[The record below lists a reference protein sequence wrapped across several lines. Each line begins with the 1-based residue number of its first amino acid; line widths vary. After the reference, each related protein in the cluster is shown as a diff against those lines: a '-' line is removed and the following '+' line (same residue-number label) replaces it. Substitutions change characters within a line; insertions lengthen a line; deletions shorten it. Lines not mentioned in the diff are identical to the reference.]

1 MSPSPL
7 VSVVC
12 LCYNHARFLRE
23 ALDSVLAQTYSNL
36 EVIVV
41 DDCSTDGSV
50 SIIQEYV
57 QRHPQIQFISTGKNQ
72 GNTRAFNLGWRAS
85 SGAYIIDFATDD
97 ALLPDR
103 VAQQVAAFEKL
114 DQTYGVVYTDA
125 VYINDAS
132 TPIGYHYK
140 RRQNGALEAY
150 APSGDVFA
158 DLLRKYIIC
167 PPTMMVRRQVFDT
180 LGGYD
185 ETLAYEDFDFWVR
198 SSRLYNYFYLDKVT
212 TKRRVHISSLS
223 RGWYKSGN
231 KLLASTV
238 RVCEKAAA
246 LVQTEPERKALAQR
260 LQYEARHAYL
270 TGNFREAD
278 KLLDLLGQ
286 QGGTPVLYMLLGV
299 LNRHRIE
306 LGFLRK
312 VYYYLRYE
320 K

>member
-23 ALDSVLAQTYSNL
+23 ALDSVLAQTYTNV

-57 QRHPQIQFISTGKNQ
+57 AKHPHIRFISTGQNR
-72 GNTRAFNLGWRAS
+72 GNTTAFNMGWRTS

-114 DQTYGVVYTDA
+114 DQTYGIVYTDA
-125 VYINDAS
+125 VYINDNS

-140 RRQNGALEAY
+140 RRQNGELDAY

-158 DLLRKYIIC
+158 DLLRRYIIC

-198 SSRLYNYFYLDKVT
+198 SSRIYNYFYLDKVT
-212 TKRRVHISSLS
+212 TKRRVHNSSLS
-223 RGWYKSGN
+223 RGWYQSGN

-238 RVCEKAAA
+238 KVCEKAAA
-246 LVQTEPERKALAQR
+246 LVKTEEERDALAER

-270 TGNFREAD
+270 TANFEEAG
-278 KLLDLLGQ
+278 KLLDLLGR
-286 QGGTPVLYMLLGV
+286 QGGIPLLYKFISM
-299 LNRHRIE
+299 LNRNRID
-306 LGFLRK
+306 LTFLRK
-312 VYYYLRYE
+312 VYHYLKYR